1 MAKTDTLNYNI
12 GWYEPISFYL
22 SVTWGEKNQ
31 GKEFLLI
38 GINVGRQCQSGCKVK
53 FQMSLNPESLVHHPS
68 TQTTELPRPDMLT
81 DSHTWLPGDNSN
93 WHIILQ

>member
-1 MAKTDTLNYNI
+1 MGLN
-12 GWYEPISFYL
+12 PD
-22 SVTWGEKNQ
+22 
-31 GKEFLLI
+31 
-38 GINVGRQCQSGCKVK
+38 
-53 FQMSLNPESLVHHPS
+53 LNPESLVHRAS